1 MPAAPHEML
10 EHGEDK
16 KGVCFGCALIA
27 ASATAARL
35 RAALRA
41 VLDLCV
47 TYTGED
53 GRVCVFFN
61 AKVPNE
67 ERKQIVLKAKEVLD
81 GIKA

>member
-1 MPAAPHEML
+1 ML

-41 VLDLCV
+41 VLDLYV
-47 TYTGED
+47 TYTGEA
-53 GRVCVFFN
+53 GRVFIFS
-61 AKVPNE
+61 AEVPDE
-67 ERKQIVLKAKEVLD
+67 ERTQIILKAKGVLD
-81 GIKA
+81 EA